1 MFELSIEHMY
11 SNCYPKEQSN
21 DSNYFKIKFDTIEK
35 VSEYVNNLYEK
46 TKEYCN
52 DLPCLKIGKHNIQGL
67 YCIHMILFQKIN
79 NQQKKILLNC

>member
-46 TKEYCN
+46 TLE
-52 DLPCLKIGKHNIQGL
+52 
-67 YCIHMILFQKIN
+67 
-79 NQQKKILLNC
+79 